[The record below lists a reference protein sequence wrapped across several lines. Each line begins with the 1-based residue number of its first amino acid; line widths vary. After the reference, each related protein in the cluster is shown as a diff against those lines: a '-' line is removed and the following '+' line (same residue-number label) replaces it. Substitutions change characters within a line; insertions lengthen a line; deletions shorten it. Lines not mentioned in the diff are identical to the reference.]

1 MKKVV
6 IILAIVA
13 SLTACNKTKTA
24 DANAEATK
32 TTEATTQSHE
42 NKDGEAS
49 DTKLAYACPMDCENG
64 KTYDQ
69 PGKCPKC
76 EMDLEKK

>member
-32 TTEATTQSHE
+32 TTTQSHE
-42 NKDGEAS
+42 NKDGEAN
-49 DTKLAYACPMDCENG
+49 DAELAYVCPMDCENG
-64 KTYDQ
+64 KTYNQ

-76 EMDLEKK
+76 EMNLEKK

>member
-1 MKKVV
+1 MKKAV
-6 IILAIVA
+6 IILAVVA
-13 SLTACNKTKTA
+13 SLIACNKTKT
-24 DANAEATK
+24 AEATK

-42 NKDGEAS
+42 NKNGEAS
-49 DTKLAYACPMDCENG
+49 DTKLAYVCPMDCENG